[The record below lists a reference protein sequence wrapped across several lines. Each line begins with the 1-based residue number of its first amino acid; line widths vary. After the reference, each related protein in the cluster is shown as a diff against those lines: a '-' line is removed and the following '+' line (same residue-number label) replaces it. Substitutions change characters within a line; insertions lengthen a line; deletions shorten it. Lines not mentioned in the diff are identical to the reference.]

1 MNTILLVEDD
11 RRLAAH
17 WQQSLETEGFRV
29 IHETSVEGAIDVL
42 DETTVDL
49 VVTDIVLEADDEQL
63 SVAGGLA
70 VISYIALNIDPQP
83 MIIATSGLDSNSTFV
98 DRNFKRMDSLR
109 ALRKPVE
116 VELLL
121 GTIRELTEQK
131 ENERGQKS
139 SGSRQSVAEQE
150 LRDVLESNQAMLKL
164 LGMTDGVWDWKLG
177 SETVAYAPGFRKLL
191 GFEGDDALGF
201 PDTLDSFSNRIHP
214 EDREGIWASVNKAL
228 QLRSPFVHE
237 YRMRRKDDSY
247 IWVRS
252 RATTSYDENG
262 NAVRMVGSTFDITEQ
277 KEASRRLKENS
288 EKIRGIFDNTNTF
301 IGLLS
306 TEGELLEANQAAL
319 GGELERGDVIGKPY
333 WETPGWAHSVEL
345 QQRLKKAIAK
355 AASGE
360 KDRIRAE
367 RPNPDS
373 DEPEI
378 IDVTVSPIYSDEG
391 EIIYLLTEGIDV
403 TAEQRAF
410 QKLRLAE
417 KRFREVADITAPCW
431 ITEVDTSCSWLNRQW
446 LEYTGLP
453 LAEQLGFG
461 WLQVVHPGD
470 VETTKAIYLN
480 AAEKQLDFS
489 LEYRLR
495 RYDGEY
501 RKHRVIGCAQRDEND
516 QFNGYVGHS
525 VDVEDEHA
533 QVELQKLNAELNL
546 SNKDLEQFAYAA
558 SHDLQEPLR
567 AVSGFVQLLQ
577 RKYEEVLDE
586 QGQGY
591 IQNAVDGVGRM
602 GEVID
607 GLLNYSRVGNEN
619 LDFKQV
625 DLNDVM
631 TVVRSNLAELI
642 GRTSATLKVEAMPT
656 IRGNGVLLN
665 QLFQNLVGNALK
677 YRSDQSPEI
686 KVWYDSPGNMV
697 RLFVKDNGIGIPEEY
712 RKQIFGLFKRL
723 HHRGEYPGTGL
734 GLAIVKR
741 IVERHEGTICVESN
755 PEGGSCFVV
764 ELPH

>member
-83 MIIATSGLDSNSTFV
+83 MIIATSGLDANSTFV

-139 SGSRQSVAEQE
+139 SGSRQSFAEQE

-191 GFEGDDALGF
+191 GFEGDDTLGF

-360 KDRIRAE
+360 KDRIRA
-367 RPNPDS
+367 
-373 DEPEI
+373 
-378 IDVTVSPIYSDEG
+378 
-391 EIIYLLTEGIDV
+391 
-403 TAEQRAF
+403 
-410 QKLRLAE
+410 
-417 KRFREVADITAPCW
+417 
-431 ITEVDTSCSWLNRQW
+431 
-446 LEYTGLP
+446 
-453 LAEQLGFG
+453 
-461 WLQVVHPGD
+461 
-470 VETTKAIYLN
+470 
-480 AAEKQLDFS
+480 
-489 LEYRLR
+489 
-495 RYDGEY
+495 
-501 RKHRVIGCAQRDEND
+501 
-516 QFNGYVGHS
+516 
-525 VDVEDEHA
+525 
-533 QVELQKLNAELNL
+533 
-546 SNKDLEQFAYAA
+546 
-558 SHDLQEPLR
+558 
-567 AVSGFVQLLQ
+567 
-577 RKYEEVLDE
+577 
-586 QGQGY
+586 
-591 IQNAVDGVGRM
+591 
-602 GEVID
+602 
-607 GLLNYSRVGNEN
+607 
-619 LDFKQV
+619 
-625 DLNDVM
+625 
-631 TVVRSNLAELI
+631 
-642 GRTSATLKVEAMPT
+642 
-656 IRGNGVLLN
+656 
-665 QLFQNLVGNALK
+665 
-677 YRSDQSPEI
+677 
-686 KVWYDSPGNMV
+686 
-697 RLFVKDNGIGIPEEY
+697 
-712 RKQIFGLFKRL
+712 
-723 HHRGEYPGTGL
+723 
-734 GLAIVKR
+734 
-741 IVERHEGTICVESN
+741 
-755 PEGGSCFVV
+755 
-764 ELPH
+764 